1 MFGDQDCTFV
11 PLGEI
16 RRAAC
21 NRKTKCGAAITL
33 APIHLHAF
41 MTVSELHIID
51 EAQGIW
57 GS

>member
-1 MFGDQDCTFV
+1 MQQKNQM
-11 PLGEI
+11 
-16 RRAAC
+16 RRRHHPSA
-21 NRKTKCGAAITL
+21 NSF
-33 APIHLHAF
+33 AF